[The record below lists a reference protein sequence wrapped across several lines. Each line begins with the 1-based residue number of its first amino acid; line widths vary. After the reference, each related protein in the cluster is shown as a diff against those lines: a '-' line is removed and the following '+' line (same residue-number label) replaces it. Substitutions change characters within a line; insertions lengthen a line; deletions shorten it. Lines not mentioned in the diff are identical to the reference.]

1 VEEHLINI
9 DRLADNLV
17 LLSAA
22 FFEFRPEAEGA
33 ILSIGENIK
42 REVSEAMEHLYADRF
57 LLP

>member
-1 VEEHLINI
+1 MEEHLINI

-42 REVSEAMEHLYADRF
+42 REVSEAMEHRSTVLSG
-57 LLP
+57 